1 MSQTTQLSELA
12 RALSRNRGTGMGID
26 PMLPAWKA
34 SVLRLSHGA
43 PVLIRW
49 FYLSI
54 RCALHPESGTILW
67 LGITVRISRTGE
79 GLLLLRPYFRIS
91 TVRPLALKADC
102 YITLAPWAGRGRLA
116 VPARTKSQA
125 RLRNGDVSKSSF
137 RRVPSGG
144 ATRN

>member
-1 MSQTTQLSELA
+1 MGFVKKFNLRRRYAKHGFLWEIAQA
-12 RALSRNRGTGMGID
+12 HRAI
-26 PMLPAWKA
+26 ML
-34 SVLRLSHGA
+34 R
-43 PVLIRW
+43 LIRW

-67 LGITVRISRTGE
+67 LGIAVRISRTGE

-102 YITLAPWAGRGRLA
+102 YITLTPWAGRGMLA
-116 VPARTKSQA
+116 VPALTKSQA